1 MNWKEGRTWQGTL
14 ENRCNCFNPY
24 FHFDHNYSFV
34 KGRHVFDIGH
44 TVTVDVFN
52 VYIYGFSTP
61 GCVTSLKACVEK
73 VQVGRIAFDWCGAQT
88 GINRNG
94 QAPEDLLE

>member
-1 MNWKEGRTWQGTL
+1 MTGSKADPSLVHWMNWKEGRTWQGTL

-44 TVTVDVFN
+44 TVDVFD
-52 VYIYGFSTP
+52 VYIYGFPAP
-61 GCVTSLKACVEK
+61 GLVRQIVESVCRESASGTDCV
-73 VQVGRIAFDWCGAQT
+73 
-88 GINRNG
+88 
-94 QAPEDLLE
+94 